1 MSLAIIRQ
9 LTRADAPR
17 YRAFRHMALT
27 TFPQAFTSH
36 ADDEAEK
43 PLAWFE
49 DRIAPRENPGHL
61 MLGAFVDDVL
71 VAAAGVGADLR
82 RNEAHK
88 AHVFGVAVAADYH
101 GRGIGKRLMH
111 ELVRMARCLPGVRQ
125 LHLSVS
131 AHNVGAIALYRSIGF
146 SDYGREPRATIVND
160 EPIDKL
166 LMVLRFD

>member
-1 MSLAIIRQ
+1 MSPVTIRQ
-9 LTRADAPR
+9 LLRTDAPC

-49 DRIAPRENPGHL
+49 DRIAPQDNTRHL
-61 MLGAFVDDVL
+61 MLGAFADGVL
-71 VAAAGVGADLR
+71 VAAAGVGAELR

-101 GRGIGKRLMH
+101 GQGIGKRLMS
-111 ELVRMARCLPGVRQ
+111 ELVRRARRLPGVRQ

-131 AHNVGAIALYRSIGF
+131 AHNEGAIALYRGMGF

-160 EPIDKL
+160 EPVDKL
-166 LMVLRFD
+166 LMVLRLD